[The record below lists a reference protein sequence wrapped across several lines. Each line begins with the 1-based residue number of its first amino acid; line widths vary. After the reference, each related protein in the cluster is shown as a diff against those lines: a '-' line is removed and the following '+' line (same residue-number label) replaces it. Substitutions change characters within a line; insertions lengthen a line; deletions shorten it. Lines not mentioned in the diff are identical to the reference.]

1 MHHARGVSK
10 THFPQKVTEFRT
22 LLDLRILPVDTGYTC
37 GGHDSITQQHQH
49 KEMYSI
55 PLRYKERGGKT
66 LRTVYTDLPTGS
78 PTPNHCK
85 EQFMQ
90 RHKSQ
95 CWSMESKHY
104 YLRRLWEPWTQ
115 LAVAALGM
123 SRMHK
128 WVGLFLSFFFF
139 LIQWSTQKM
148 HPSPMVCARI
158 QAVSWFLH
166 QTHTFPLRDTARNS
180 SL

>member
-1 MHHARGVSK
+1 MHHARGISK

-22 LLDLRILPVDTGYTC
+22 PLDLRILPVDTGYTC

-95 CWSMESKHY
+95 CCSMESKHY
-104 YLRRLWEPWTQ
+104 YLRRLWEPWMQ

-139 LIQWSTQKM
+139 NTVVDSKDA
-148 HPSPMVCARI
+148 S
-158 QAVSWFLH
+158 
-166 QTHTFPLRDTARNS
+166 FPNGLCQDSSSILVPPPNS
-180 SL
+180 HISFKRHC

>member
-139 LIQWSTQKM
+139 LNTVVDSKDA
-148 HPSPMVCARI
+148 S
-158 QAVSWFLH
+158 
-166 QTHTFPLRDTARNS
+166 FPNGLCQDSSSILVPPPNS
-180 SL
+180 HISFKRHC